1 MYKLHFLILHI
12 YNLLNEIRDQNTTV
26 HSNVQTQLLSNCGIS
41 VQQTNR
47 LKLVHIFRACSF
59 VAMKQQKVVKY
70 LLQLTGFYWDSN
82 QSQIYKYVGSIRSII
97 ILIVCW
103 YSTLFQFAILIIN
116 PDIWATY
123 NNTYFLILSWNT
135 QESIA
140 LVGFEAFY

>member
-1 MYKLHFLILHI
+1 
-12 YNLLNEIRDQNTTV
+12 
-26 HSNVQTQLLSNCGIS
+26 
-41 VQQTNR
+41 
-47 LKLVHIFRACSF
+47 
-59 VAMKQQKVVKY
+59 MKQQKVVKY

-140 LVGFEAFY
+140 LVFLFYWFRSGRIKTLVDLTHECKSKKAPSCNKIIGSMHICRLYTRYVASG